1 MERNLLLAIALS
13 ILIIIGTQFYFQ
25 AVSPP
30 PKKKPPVTTEQTQKP
45 QKPQPGKGKSAEKK
59 KAKPAG
65 SAEKISDAQLT
76 VAPARQDD
84 TEAAAESLITVDSLK
99 YEAVISSRGA
109 RIVSFKLKDFK
120 EKLEGS
126 ELINLFEPD
135 GVDSS
140 GPSIIFI
147 RRDATLRD
155 SEMIY
160 TFDQKDASVK
170 LAEKGAKKVITF
182 QATTSGGLQITKSYT
197 FRADTYAVDFSM
209 TFTNKSEAD
218 RSYLVTLPWRK
229 AYRGEGSDR
238 FAWNSAEILL
248 DDELKD
254 YYFTKIE
261 GDEEPA
267 GEVKWAGLG
276 DVYFFKALVF
286 GDKPA
291 ERVTLF
297 KPTAEGIAEIRVRLG
312 AVDLPAGQAV
322 TRNLALY
329 LGPKERS
336 ALLDAGHELY
346 RAQFYSN
353 NFLLEKMSEYL
364 MKFLRFSHNGFEVAG
379 IKIPGTG
386 NWGIDIILLTIL
398 IKILFVPLTHK
409 SMKSMKRMQDLQP
422 EIAKLKEKHKD
433 DKAGLNKATMSLFQE
448 HKVNPLGGCWPIFL
462 QLPVFIAL
470 YQTLSYAIE
479 LRHAE
484 FLCIPSIYL
493 CINDLSA
500 PDPYYVTPILMGG
513 TMVLQQWMTPSAGD
527 PMQRKMMLFM
537 PVVFTYLFLSFPSG
551 LVLYWLVSNI
561 LSIAQ
566 QFLTNK
572 MAN

>member
-13 ILIIIGTQFYFQ
+13 ILVIIGTQFFFH
-25 AVSPP
+25 VTSPP
-30 PKKKPPVTTEQTQKP
+30 PKKEPPVTTEQGEKP
-45 QKPQPGKGKSAEKK
+45 DAGAVKRTKK
-59 KAKPAG
+59 EDEKPAPVG
-65 SAEKISDAQLT
+65 ETVSDAQLK
-76 VAPARQDD
+76 VAPAPQED
-84 TEAAAESLITVDSLK
+84 TKAAPETLVTVNSLK

-120 EKLEGS
+120 AKLDGS
-126 ELINLFEPD
+126 TLVNLYEPD

-147 RRDATLRD
+147 RRDETFQD
-155 SEMIY
+155 SELLY
-160 TFDQKDASVK
+160 SLPDKDTSVE
-170 LAEKGAKKVITF
+170 LTEKGAKKVITF
-182 QATTSGGLQITKSYT
+182 RAATTGGLQITKAYT
-197 FRADTYAVDFSM
+197 FHADTYAVDFSM
-209 TFTNKSEAD
+209 TFTNTSGEEK
-218 RSYLVTLPWRK
+218 SYLVTLPWRK
-229 AYRGEGSDR
+229 AYHGEGSNR
-238 FAWNSAEILL
+238 FAWNSVEILL
-248 DDELKD
+248 NDQLKD
-254 YYFTKIE
+254 YYFTKIK

-267 GEVKWAGLG
+267 GKVKWAGLG
-276 DVYFFKALVF
+276 DAHFIKALVC

-297 KPTAEGIAEIRVRLG
+297 KPTKEGIAEIRVRLG
-312 AVDLPAGQAV
+312 AVDLPAGKAE

-336 ALLDAGHELY
+336 ALLAAGNELY
-346 RAQFYSN
+346 RAQFYSKY
-353 NFLLEKMSEYL
+353 FVLEIMSEYL
-364 MKFLRFSHNGFEVAG
+364 MKFLRFSHSGFEVAG

-398 IKILFVPLTHK
+398 IKILFIPLTHK

-422 EIAKLKEKHKD
+422 EIAKLKEKYKD
-433 DKAGLNKATMSLFQE
+433 DKAEMNKATMALFQE

-470 YQTLSYAIE
+470 YQALSYAIE
-479 LRHAE
+479 LRHSA

-500 PDPYYVTPILMGG
+500 PDPYYITPILMGG

-551 LVLYWLVSNI
+551 LVLYWLVSNL

-566 QFLTNK
+566 QYLTNK
-572 MAN
+572 MAK

>member
-1 MERNLLLAIALS
+1 MERNLLLAIVLS
-13 ILIIIGTQFYFQ
+13 VIIIIGTQLYFQ

-30 PKKKPPVTTEQTQKP
+30 PKKQPPVKTEET
-45 QKPQPGKGKSAEKK
+45 
-59 KAKPAG
+59 AKPGAATAKPSEQPSG
-65 SAEKISDAQLT
+65 KPGAEPISEPREPSVIGPAQ
-76 VAPARQDD
+76 PAEQADGEMAR
-84 TEAAAESLITVDSLK
+84 EALITVNSPK

-109 RIVSFKLKDFK
+109 RIVSFKLKKFSK
-120 EKLEGS
+120 TLNGHNPE
-126 ELINLFEPD
+126 NLYEPD
-135 GVDSS
+135 GPDTS

-147 RRDATLRD
+147 RRDATLED
-155 SEMIY
+155 SHMLYGFDADSTAVELTGKGEKKKL
-160 TFDQKDASVK
+160 TFRA
-170 LAEKGAKKVITF
+170 ITKE
-182 QATTSGGLQITKSYT
+182 GLQISKTYT
-197 FRADTYAVDFSM
+197 FHADTYDIDYSM
-209 TFTNKSEAD
+209 DFTNTSKEK

-229 AYRGEGSDR
+229 VYHGEGDNR
-238 FAWNSAEILL
+238 FAWNSVEILL

-261 GDEEPA
+261 GEEEPS
-267 GEVKWAGLG
+267 GKVKWAGLG

-286 GDKPA
+286 GDQPA

-297 KPTAEGIAEIRVRLG
+297 KPTKEGFVEIRVRLG
-312 AVDLPAGQAV
+312 AVDLVPGETV
-322 TRNLALY
+322 SRALSIY

-336 ALLDAGHELY
+336 ALMAAGNELS
-346 RAQFYSN
+346 RAQYYSKYW
-353 NFLLEKMSEYL
+353 LLEKMSEYL
-364 MKFLRFSHNGFEVAG
+364 MKFLRFSQFGFEVAG
-379 IKIPGTG
+379 IRIPGTG

-398 IKILFVPLTHK
+398 IKILFIPLTHK
-409 SMKSMKRMQDLQP
+409 SMKSMKRMQELQP
-422 EIAKLKEKHKD
+422 EIAKLKEKYKD
-433 DKAGLNKATMSLFQE
+433 DKAAMNKATMSLFQE

-470 YQTLSYAIE
+470 YQALSYAIE
-479 LRHAE
+479 LRHAG

-551 LVLYWLVSNI
+551 LVLYWLVSNL
-561 LSIAQ
+561 LSIGQ

-572 MAN
+572 MAK